1 MSDVLTLIERC
12 RQKDELAWEQ
22 LVRTYQGRVYAVAC
36 CYVRDHDEA
45 RDLAQ
50 AAFVRVYQKIGSYNG
65 GEFLPWLLRLVRN
78 LCVDHLRRRRLLRL
92 VRNLCVDHLRR
103 RKARPRASDLPFEQ
117 SAEFLPDAGPS
128 PEQAWLSDTRRR
140 LVLRA
145 LRRITGPSR
154 EMILLKEIQGLKL
167 REIAALL
174 ELPVGTVK
182 SRSSRAR
189 IELAKQ
195 VLELDPSYGTPSA
208 GTRPGGVA
216 QRGRDDGL

>member
-65 GEFLPWLLRLVRN
+65 GEFLPW
-78 LCVDHLRRRRLLRL
+78 LLRL

>member
-22 LVRTYQGRVYAVAC
+22 LVRTYQGRVYAVAF
-36 CYVRDHDEA
+36 CYVRDRDEA

-50 AAFVRVYQKIGSYNG
+50 AAFIRVYQKLGSYNG
-65 GEFLPWLLRLVRN
+65 GEFLPW
-78 LCVDHLRRRRLLRL
+78 LLRL

-140 LVLRA
+140 LVYHA

-167 REIAALL
+167 REIADLL

-189 IELAKQ
+189 IELAQQ
-195 VLELDPSYGTPSA
+195 VLELDPSYGKPSA
-208 GTRPGGVA
+208 GTGPGIVG
-216 QRGRDDGL
+216 QRSRNDGL